1 MGTAIDPFHPFTRV
15 LERYRHDVHQLY
27 PAASPD
33 ALVRGSAN
41 SGGELP
47 LSFQR
52 FLGRWNGAVLFRGAL
67 RIRPAAELAPA
78 STRSPEVVVF
88 ADGPASDD
96 RWAFVRLNDD
106 GTSAAFGRWDA
117 KNERFTPLHERF
129 DRWLAGTIKILDE
142 GLRDSGAVL
151 DARLDVDPESAWL
164 LVEDALRAQAAGR
177 LPRAQAQL
185 EKATARNP
193 ELLRAWTVL
202 ADVLDPND
210 PGGARFARLH
220 ALRSVRLP
228 PPIGSESPSAAL
240 VNKLHHAFP
249 TGDLAWERELTR
261 FWTEGIHEVTDAAQG
276 ELVEAVVVARA
287 RTQLARGER
296 HEAAEGLGQAIDRMV
311 GFECAPHAVA
321 PTLLLARTLV
331 DLGLHDDAERR
342 LRRLRS
348 CPAPAPA
355 KGLLVSARIAVIR
368 QEPWAEVMLEE
379 VRQALAPRRRRD
391 PSDLH
396 AEERAEAWL
405 LSAERHRTQE
415 RLHQARLCLHE
426 ARRLAE
432 RTGSPRLMSELS
444 LLEGD
449 VAWQAQDGPT
459 AEVSWRDAHT
469 MADGDPEL
477 MYRVLLRRGDLFRL
491 TGDQASA
498 ATDYGRAAEGFAQLH
513 LPVREAWAQLRLASL
528 GALPAAEKARTLFR
542 SADMATGVAAADAAS
557 GDPARSIGWHLERA
571 AQHARD
577 RTNAQRAR
585 PPLTRADAERPERR
599 LGAHRLSIAN
609 CDTRVV
615 HTLAGHLDGAA
626 RGVERIR
633 RGGSDPTLAR
643 YIATVDLIAAHRS
656 YDAAE
661 ILLKQLLEVR
671 PQGQPG
677 RALVAAMARSP
688 NAALV
693 DGLLEALEGGF
704 DPEGMAAAAEVLGW
718 RREAAAAPVLRK
730 LVDKAQHRSVRKA
743 AVVALGRVGDDDAI
757 DVLLPLLDEG
767 DLSEETSTAL
777 LLLGEW
783 RGVDARAQSLA
794 RRQPNA
800 HRSLGEIVG
809 RYGGP
814 NYLLLLYRAVE
825 SKDATGLGAVHGLG
839 YLGDPRAVGRLID
852 VLAHRDPIRAQVASG
867 ALELITG
874 HHEDPEESLLRNR
887 WMTWWDRH
895 KHDFRDGQRY
905 RHGKAFTPGLLV
917 ERLDHNDAAVRRTSY
932 DELVIS
938 TGHRLPFDAEGP
950 YRVQQA
956 HLRAWREWWT
966 EQSDAFVAGGWFFHG
981 ERIG

>member
-15 LERYRHDVHQLY
+15 IERYRHDVHQLY
-27 PAASPD
+27 PGASSD

-41 SGGELP
+41 AGGELP
-47 LSFQR
+47 LILQR

-88 ADGPASDD
+88 ADGPAADD
-96 RWAFVRLNDD
+96 RWAFVRLTED
-106 GTSAAFGRWDA
+106 GESAAFGQWDA
-117 KNERFTPLHERF
+117 KKERFTPLHERF
-129 DRWLAGTIKILDE
+129 DRWLSGTIKILDE
-142 GLRDSGAVL
+142 GLRDPGAVL

-164 LVEDALRAQAAGR
+164 LVADAARARAAGR
-177 LPRAQAQL
+177 IPRARALL

-193 ELLRAWTVL
+193 ELLMAWTAL
-202 ADVLDPND
+202 ADVLDADD

-228 PPIGSESPSAAL
+228 PGITDSTPGPDL
-240 VNKLHHAFP
+240 VSKLHKAFP
-249 TGDLAWERELTR
+249 AGDLAWERELAR
-261 FWTEGIHEVTDAAQG
+261 FWTEGVHEVSDAEQG
-276 ELVEAVVVARA
+276 ALVEIVAVTRA
-287 RTQLARGER
+287 HTQLARGEH
-296 HEAAEGLGQAIDRMV
+296 HEAAKWLGQAIDRMV
-311 GFECAPHAVA
+311 GFECPPAAVE

-342 LRRLRS
+342 LRRLRK

-355 KGLLVSARIAVIR
+355 RGLLVSARIAVIR
-368 QEPWAEVMLEE
+368 QEPWAETMLGE
-379 VRQALAPRRRRD
+379 VRQALAPKRRRD
-391 PSDLH
+391 PADLH
-396 AEERAEAWL
+396 ADERAEAWL
-405 LSAERHRTQE
+405 LSAERHRTHE
-415 RLHQARLCLHE
+415 RMHQAKACLTEAGRLC
-426 ARRLAE
+426 E
-432 RTGSPRLMSELS
+432 RTANPRLMAELA
-444 LLEGD
+444 LLKGD
-449 VAWQAQDGPT
+449 VAWQAKDGPT
-459 AEVSWRDAHT
+459 AETAWRDAHT
-469 MADGDPEL
+469 LADGAPEL

-491 TGDQASA
+491 TGDEASA
-498 ATDYGRAAEGFAQLH
+498 ATDYGRAAEGFGQLN

-528 GALPAAEKARTLFR
+528 GALPAAEKARSLFR

-599 LGAHRLSIAN
+599 LGAHRLAIAN

-615 HTLAGHLDGAA
+615 HTLASHLDGAA
-626 RGVERIR
+626 RGVERVR

-643 YIATVDLIAAHRS
+643 YVATVDLIAAHRS
-656 YDAAE
+656 YEAAE
-661 ILLKQLLEVR
+661 ILLQQLLEVR

-718 RREAAAAPVLRK
+718 RREAAAGPVLRK
-730 LVDKAQHRSVRKA
+730 LVHHSQHRSVRKS
-743 AVVALGRVGDDDAI
+743 AVVALGRVGDEAAI
-757 DVLLPLLDEG
+757 DVLLPLLEEG

-783 RGVDARAQSLA
+783 RGVDARAQALA

-852 VLAHRDPIRAQVASG
+852 VLAHRDPIRGQVASG

-895 KHDFRDGQRY
+895 KQNFRDGQRY
-905 RHGKAFTPGLLV
+905 RHGKTFDPGLLI
-917 ERLDHNDAAVRRTSY
+917 ERLDHADAAVRRTSY

-956 HLRAWREWWT
+956 HLRAWRDWWEGQT
-966 EQSDAFVAGGWFFHG
+966 TGFPSGGWYFHG